1 MCCARL
7 TFTPQ
12 AITNVYDGLADLPLD
27 EVTYETVLKP
37 LIDLD
42 FESQSKNSWL
52 DVSNGIGE
60 KILLSSV
67 LLQCCPGCRHQRDCK

>member
-1 MCCARL
+1 MQGQPIEKDLTEVSRCCSPL
-7 TFTPQ
+7 TYSPQ
-12 AITNVYDGLADLPLD
+12 AITTVYDGLADLPLD

-52 DVSNGIGE
+52 DVS
-60 KILLSSV
+60 
-67 LLQCCPGCRHQRDCK
+67 

>member
-1 MCCARL
+1 MCCAQL

-27 EVTYETVLKP
+27 EVTYKTVLKT

-52 DVSNGIGE
+52 DVS
-60 KILLSSV
+60 
-67 LLQCCPGCRHQRDCK
+67 